1 MSSRSFCLFA
11 LGILPATFSALVAQ
25 GAPGTPPSATECAD
39 AAAALSAG
47 GRLQSAWNLLPSC
60 GTSGASALAAA
71 VSATTSE
78 ADTSYLRDLYGV
90 AASIKDPAI
99 LAAAGTVVSDPG
111 ATQAARV
118 TAILLLVAQFD
129 NAIMARFSVPWGA
142 LLTGS
147 YADCPFAVA
156 TRYYAGRRQLQAD
169 SSQRVASALDQ
180 ARNDGSA
187 PGAVRALAQC
197 ARTVLRGAIPIT
209 VSSALIRLTY
219 VCGNR
224 FRVRNSSGEWITVAF
239 DVYQTTDK
247 GELTIG
253 PGADL
258 LFTTREKGTVRLFYG
273 GALVQT
279 KENGASVCSP

>member
-1 MSSRSFCLFA
+1 MITLLLLGAGVVWNRSSGPPDPVLRRQLRVRLQSTRQLRSRARSSRSFCLFA
-11 LGILPATFSALVAQ
+11 IGILPAFSALVAQ
-25 GAPGTPPSATECAD
+25 GAPGTPPSAAECAD

-47 GRLQSAWNLLPSC
+47 GRVQSAWNFLPSC

-156 TRYYAGRRQLQAD
+156 TQYYAGRRQLQAD
-169 SSQRVASALDQ
+169 SSQRVASAL
-180 ARNDGSA
+180 A
-187 PGAVRALAQC
+187 PGA
-197 ARTVLRGAIPIT
+197 
-209 VSSALIRLTY
+209 
-219 VCGNR
+219 
-224 FRVRNSSGEWITVAF
+224 
-239 DVYQTTDK
+239 
-247 GELTIG
+247 
-253 PGADL
+253 
-258 LFTTREKGTVRLFYG
+258 
-273 GALVQT
+273 
-279 KENGASVCSP
+279 